1 MKKLMDFKIGDRVLV
16 LAGDNKDRVGTVQ
29 GHDSNLLILSFD
41 KETTFKGVHF
51 MNVVKWFEKI

>member
-1 MKKLMDFKIGDRVLV
+1 MKKPIDFEIGDRVLV
-16 LAGDNKDRVGTVQ
+16 LAGDNKNKVGTVQ